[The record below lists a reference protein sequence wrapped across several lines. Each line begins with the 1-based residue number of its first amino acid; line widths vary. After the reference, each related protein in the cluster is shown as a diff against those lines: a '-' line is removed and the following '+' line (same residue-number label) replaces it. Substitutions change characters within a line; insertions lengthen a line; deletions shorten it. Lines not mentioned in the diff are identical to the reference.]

1 MPLMFLLILWRIRMD
16 KPIVL
21 IGTPAYGGM
30 MHIDY
35 VKSMIEN
42 TQSGIS
48 FLMYGIGN
56 ESLITRGRNQIL
68 SHFINNL
75 EYTHLLFLDADMYL
89 GGKDFAKLTNSGRD
103 VCGAMVRLKSKEKL
117 FNIHGL
123 GKKEGDY
130 IQVDHLGSAVMM
142 LSRKAAMDLAKYM
155 EDKTKAIIEGLD
167 KLKEIEDKW
176 AKDLIIELEGKGYLY
191 DKKSSS
197 VGMTTNETQYDICN
211 VGVYKGIYL
220 SEDYYLCKYL
230 RDLGYEIWC
239 DTSIIT
245 IHNGVISLD
254 NNTENYGN

>member
-1 MPLMFLLILWRIRMD
+1 MEHNEKPL
-16 KPIVL
+16 VL

-35 VKSMIEN
+35 VKSQIEF
-42 TQSGIS
+42 TQAGIS

-68 SHFINNL
+68 SYFINHP
-75 EYTHLLFLDADMYL
+75 EYTHMMYLDADMYL
-89 GGKDFAKLTNSGRD
+89 GGADFVKLVNSGKD

-123 GKKEGDY
+123 SKKEGNL
-130 IQVDHLGSAVMM
+130 IKVDHLGSAVMM
-142 LSRKAAMDLAKYM
+142 ISRKAAQDLAKYM
-155 EDKTKAIIEGLD
+155 EDKTEAINTGID
-167 KLKEIEDKW
+167 KLKDIDEKW
-176 AKDLIIELEGKGYLY
+176 AKDLIIELDGKGYLY

-197 VGMTTNETQYDICN
+197 VINDNEENNTQYDICN
-211 VGVYKGIYL
+211 VGVHKGIYL

-230 RDLGYEIWC
+230 RDLGYEIWV
-239 DTSIIT
+239 DTSIKT

-254 NNTENYGN
+254 NNEETYGG